1 MQNIY
6 EEVKNLFKTSEV
18 AVEIYKY
25 LKSTMIYGTGDIL
38 YIYETTKEADRKQ
51 EIIVGYDKL
60 EDKDMSCLI
69 IAKRID
75 EHIVVQEMFCGKDAD
90 VANRAVKMFKGNY
103 IYKKEG
109 YSNYEKE

>member
-1 MQNIY
+1 MIVIIIVAFICLICGY
-6 EEVKNLFKTSEV
+6 TIAALLFI
-18 AVEIYKY
+18 A
-25 LKSTMIYGTGDIL
+25 
-38 YIYETTKEADRKQ
+38 KEADRKQ
-51 EIIVGYDKL
+51 EIIVGYDKS

>member
-1 MQNIY
+1 MIVIIIVAFICLICGY
-6 EEVKNLFKTSEV
+6 TIAALLFIAK
-18 AVEIYKY
+18 
-25 LKSTMIYGTGDIL
+25 
-38 YIYETTKEADRKQ
+38 ETDRKQ
-51 EIIVGYDKL
+51 EIIVGYDKID
-60 EDKDMSCLI
+60 DKDISCLI

-75 EHIVVQEMFCGKDAD
+75 EHIVVQEVFYGKEAD

>member
-38 YIYETTKEADRKQ
+38 YIYET
-51 EIIVGYDKL
+51 
-60 EDKDMSCLI
+60 S
-69 IAKRID
+69 
-75 EHIVVQEMFCGKDAD
+75 
-90 VANRAVKMFKGNY
+90 
-103 IYKKEG
+103 
-109 YSNYEKE
+109 

>member
-1 MQNIY
+1 
-6 EEVKNLFKTSEV
+6 
-18 AVEIYKY
+18 
-25 LKSTMIYGTGDIL
+25 
-38 YIYETTKEADRKQ
+38 
-51 EIIVGYDKL
+51 
-60 EDKDMSCLI
+60 MSCLI

-75 EHIVVQEMFCGKDAD
+75 EHIVVQEVFCGKDAD